1 MPSQRNAVLLGIVI
15 GLGAYVRPT
24 LLPFP
29 VVFGLLLL
37 LHSGLTLKRTI
48 ALTTLAGCVAIVT
61 ISPWTVRNFLAM
73 DDLVLTATN
82 GGKTFYLGNGPG
94 ATGKHRRVDMSVFSD
109 QSEMTVY
116 REGFRK
122 GVENILSD
130 PVAWAQI
137 LPVKV
142 WYLWRSDISSMAP
155 YLLHERHQPLL
166 GWLRVLGQ
174 TYYTVI
180 VLAALVGLCT
190 TSPLRYWRHP
200 SVFLLILALVYWT
213 LFHMMF
219 HGQGRFHMPMV
230 PVIVVLSIHLF
241 PKIPFTFRG
250 ISSSK

>member
-1 MPSQRNAVLLGIVI
+1 
-15 GLGAYVRPT
+15 
-24 LLPFP
+24 
-29 VVFGLLLL
+29 
-37 LHSGLTLKRTI
+37 
-48 ALTTLAGCVAIVT
+48 
-61 ISPWTVRNFLAM
+61 
-73 DDLVLTATN
+73 
-82 GGKTFYLGNGPG
+82 
-94 ATGKHRRVDMSVFSD
+94 MSVFSD

-155 YLLHERHQPLL
+155 YLLPERHQPLL
-166 GWLRVLGQ
+166 GWLRVIGQ

-190 TSPLRYWRHP
+190 TSPLRYWRHLP
-200 SVFLLILALVYWT
+200 VFLLILTLVYWT

-219 HGQGRFHMPMV
+219 HGQGRFHMLMV
-230 PVIVVLSIHLF
+230 PVIVVLGIHLF
-241 PKIPFTFRG
+241 PKIPFTFRE
-250 ISSSK
+250 ILERRRFSQ